1 VAVAW
6 VADALAGPAG
16 TRCRRLGQAEQGGA
30 LGVPLAGA
38 YTQAGGGLTLACAIL
53 AAAPD
58 LDLLAGGHR
67 IYTHSLGAVLLVGVA
82 AALVARWR
90 HWPVARVALTCAAAV
105 GSHVLLDWL
114 GADTNPPFGIM
125 ALWPF
130 SHRWFIAGVSIFD
143 SVSRRYW
150 LPQQFLWG
158 NLVEVGW
165 EVLVLVP
172 LLMVLWL
179 VRVKAL
185 ARFAPEMAGRHHAAQ

>member
-1 VAVAW
+1 VPVS
-6 VADALAGPAG
+6 
-16 TRCRRLGQAEQGGA
+16 RLYA
-30 LGVPLAGA
+30 
-38 YTQAGGGLTLACAIL
+38 QAGGSLTLACALL

-58 LDLLAGGHR
+58 LDLLFGGHR
-67 IYTHSLGAVLLVGVA
+67 TYTHSLGAVLMVAFA

-90 HWPVARVALTCAAAV
+90 KLPVARIAITCGAAC

-130 SHRWFIAGVSIFD
+130 SHQWFISGVSIFD

-158 NLVEVGW
+158 NLAEIGW
-165 EVLVLVP
+165 ELVVLAPVL
-172 LLMVLWL
+172 MGLWL
-179 VRVKAL
+179 IRVKAL
-185 ARFAPEMAGRHHAAQ
+185 ARFAPEMAGRHHPAQ